1 LVGEMQELKTSQDRE
16 AIGTVIEAELDKSR
30 GPVAT
35 LLVQHGTLNVGDSL
49 VVGNTYGK
57 VRAMV
62 NDLGKRIKTAGPSL
76 PVEITGLND
85 IPEAGDRFVVF
96 KDDKKARQ
104 IGEERAENK
113 VLRDRE
119 VTNKVSLENLFETL
133 KEGELK
139 DLNLILKADVQGTV
153 EALAASLMKI
163 DVEGV
168 NIRII
173 HTGVGAINES
183 DVTLANASNAIII
196 GFNVRPDSNARRT
209 ADAEKV
215 DIRLHRVIYKA
226 LEEIEQAMKGM
237 LDPEYEE
244 KVIGN
249 AEVRQTFK
257 VSKVGTIAGSYVTDG
272 KITRDAG
279 VRVIR
284 DGVVIFEGELDAL
297 KRFKDDVKEVA
308 AGYEC
313 GITVKNYNDLK
324 EGDIIEA
331 FIMVE
336 IARV

>member
-1 LVGEMQELKTSQDRE
+1 SDRD

-35 LLVQHGTLNVGDSL
+35 LLVQHGTLHVGDSL
-49 VVGNTYGK
+49 VVGNTFGK
-57 VRAMV
+57 VRAMTK
-62 NDLGKRIKTAGPSL
+62 DLGERIQTAGPSL
-76 PVEITGLND
+76 PVEITGIND
-85 IPEAGDRFVVF
+85 IPQAGDRFVVF
-96 KDDKKARQ
+96 EDDKKARAV
-104 IGEERAENK
+104 GEKRKEDK
-113 VLRDRE
+113 IMRDRE
-119 VTNKVSLENLFETL
+119 STNKISLDNLFETL

-196 GFNVRPDSNARRT
+196 GFNVRPDANARRT
-209 ADAEKV
+209 AENEKV

-244 KVIGN
+244 QVTGY
-249 AEVRQTFK
+249 AEVRQTIK
-257 VSKVGTIAGSYVTDG
+257 VS
-272 KITRDAG
+272 
-279 VRVIR
+279 
-284 DGVVIFEGELDAL
+284 
-297 KRFKDDVKEVA
+297 
-308 AGYEC
+308 
-313 GITVKNYNDLK
+313 
-324 EGDIIEA
+324 
-331 FIMVE
+331 
-336 IARV
+336 